1 MAAAVM
7 IVSWLRRLYMSRNY
21 SCGALLKQIHDIM
34 EKNAN
39 NVLREQDLT
48 ISQSGVLVLLD
59 EKEGKTASFKDL
71 EKEFGV
77 SQPTMVGILNR
88 LVQKGLVEVLTD
100 SEDKRIRK
108 AHLTQKGADKCKE
121 GYKHMNSAEDQ
132 LLKSLTDDEKAE
144 FNRLLLKVKKSFD

>member
-1 MAAAVM
+1 
-7 IVSWLRRLYMSRNY
+7 MSKNY
-21 SCGALLKQIHDIM
+21 SCGTLLKQIHDIM

-39 NVLREQDLT
+39 NVLREQNLT

-59 EKEGKTASFKDL
+59 EKEGKTASFKEL
-71 EKEFGV
+71 EKDFGV

>member
-1 MAAAVM
+1 
-7 IVSWLRRLYMSRNY
+7 MSKNY
-21 SCGALLKQIHDIM
+21 SCGTLLKQIHDIM

-39 NVLREQDLT
+39 NVLREQELT

-59 EKEGKTASFKDL
+59 EKEGKTASFKEL

-88 LVQKGLVEVLTD
+88 LVQKDFVEVLTD

-121 GYKHMNSAEDQ
+121 GYKHMNSAEEQ
-132 LLKSLTDDEKAE
+132 LLRSLTDDEKKE
-144 FNRLLLKVKKSFD
+144 FNRLLLKVRKSFD

>member
-1 MAAAVM
+1 MPK
-7 IVSWLRRLYMSRNY
+7 NY
-21 SCGALLKQIHDIM
+21 SCGTLLKQIHDIM

-39 NVLREQDLT
+39 NVLREQNLT

-59 EKEGKTASFKDL
+59 EKEGKTASFKEL
-71 EKEFGV
+71 EKDFGV

-88 LVQKGLVEVLTD
+88 LVQKDLVEVLTD

-121 GYKHMNSAEDQ
+121 GYKHMNSAEEQ
-132 LLKSLTDDEKAE
+132 LLKSLTNNEKKE
-144 FNRLLLKVKKSFD
+144 FNRLLLKVRKSFD

>member
-1 MAAAVM
+1 
-7 IVSWLRRLYMSRNY
+7 MSKNY
-21 SCGALLKQIHDIM
+21 SCGTLLKQIHDIM

-39 NVLREQDLT
+39 NILREQDLT

-59 EKEGKTASFKDL
+59 EKEGKTALFKEL
-71 EKEFGV
+71 EKDFGV

-88 LVQKGLVEVLTD
+88 LEQKDLVEVLTD

-121 GYKHMNSAEDQ
+121 GYKHMNSAEEQ
-132 LLKSLTDDEKAE
+132 LLKSLTDDEKKE
-144 FNRLLLKVKKSFD
+144 FNRLLLKIRKSFG

>member
-1 MAAAVM
+1 M
-7 IVSWLRRLYMSRNY
+7 LRSYY

-59 EKEGKTASFKDL
+59 EKEGKTASFKEL
-71 EKEFGV
+71 EKDFGV

-88 LVQKGLVEVLTD
+88 LVQKDLVEVLTD
-100 SEDKRIRK
+100 SEDKRIKK

-132 LLKSLTDDEKAE
+132 LLKSLTDDEKME
-144 FNRLLLKVKKSFD
+144 FNRLLLKVRKSFD

>member
-1 MAAAVM
+1 
-7 IVSWLRRLYMSRNY
+7 MSRNY
-21 SCGALLKQIHDIM
+21 SCGTLLKQIHDIM

-39 NVLREQDLT
+39 NVLREQELT

-59 EKEGKTASFKDL
+59 EKEGKTASFKEL
-71 EKEFGV
+71 EKDFGV

-88 LVQKGLVEVLTD
+88 LVQKDLVEVLTD

-121 GYKHMNSAEDQ
+121 GYKHMNSAEEQ
-132 LLKSLTDDEKAE
+132 LLKSLTNNEKKE
-144 FNRLLLKVKKSFD
+144 FNRLLLKVRKSFD

>member
-1 MAAAVM
+1 
-7 IVSWLRRLYMSRNY
+7 MSKNY
-21 SCGALLKQIHDIM
+21 SCGTLLKQIHDIM

-59 EKEGKTASFKDL
+59 EKEGKMASFKDL
-71 EKEFGV
+71 EKDFGV

-88 LVQKGLVEVLTD
+88 LVQKDLVEVLTD
-100 SEDKRIRK
+100 SVDKRIRK
-108 AHLTQKGADKCKE
+108 AHLTPKGVAKCKE
-121 GYKHMNSAEDQ
+121 GYKHMNSAEEQ

-144 FNRLLLKVKKSFD
+144 FHKLLLKVRKSFD

>member
-1 MAAAVM
+1 
-7 IVSWLRRLYMSRNY
+7 MSRNY
-21 SCGALLKQIHDIM
+21 SCGTLLKQIHDIL

-71 EKEFGV
+71 EKDFGV

-88 LVQKGLVEVLTD
+88 LVQKDLVEVLTD

-121 GYKHMNSAEDQ
+121 GYKHMNSAEEQ
-132 LLKSLTDDEKAE
+132 LLKSLTNNEKKE
-144 FNRLLLKVKKSFD
+144 FNRLLLKVRKSFD

>member
-1 MAAAVM
+1 MPK
-7 IVSWLRRLYMSRNY
+7 NY
-21 SCGALLKQIHDIM
+21 SCGTLLKQLHDIM

-39 NVLREQDLT
+39 NILREQNLT

-59 EKEGKTASFKDL
+59 EKEGKTASFKEL

-77 SQPTMVGILNR
+77 SQPTMAGILNR
-88 LVQKGLVEVLTD
+88 LVQKDLVEVLTD

-121 GYKHMNSAEDQ
+121 GYKHMNLAEEQ
-132 LLKSLTDDEKAE
+132 LLKDLTDDEKTE
-144 FNRLLLKVKKSFD
+144 FNRLLLKVRKSFD